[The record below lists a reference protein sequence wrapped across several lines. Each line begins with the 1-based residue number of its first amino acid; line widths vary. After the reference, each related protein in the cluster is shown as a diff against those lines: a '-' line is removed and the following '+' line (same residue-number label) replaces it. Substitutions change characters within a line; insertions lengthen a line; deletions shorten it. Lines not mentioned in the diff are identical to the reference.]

1 MKLARIFL
9 DILFPPRE
17 NEQLVRALSYEELQT
32 HLSPIYVQPNVVA
45 LLPYRNSQVS
55 ALIQEAKFRDN
66 LRAQELLGHL
76 LADYIQKEGLQ
87 EALIIP
93 IPLSPERLRSR
104 GYNQIERILAAA
116 NIAYESSVLVRTRNT
131 APQTSLGA
139 QERRTNLRNAFLTQ
153 GVLISNKTYIVL
165 DDVTTTGATLFS
177 AMEALKSAGAHEVRA
192 ITLAH

>member
-9 DILFPPRE
+9 DILFPPRKSE
-17 NEQLVRALSYEELQT
+17 RIVRELSYEEFQAYQ
-32 HLSPIYVQPNVVA
+32 SPIYVQPNVVA
-45 LLPYRNSQVS
+45 LLPYRTREVS

-66 LRAQELLGHL
+66 QKAQKLLGNL
-76 LADYIQKEGLQ
+76 LADYMQEGELH
-87 EALIIP
+87 ESLIIP
-93 IPLSPERLRSR
+93 IPLSPERHRSR

-116 NIAYESSVLVRTRNT
+116 DIIYESNVLVRTRNT

-139 QERRTNLRNAFLTQ
+139 QERRENLQNAFLVH
-153 GVLISNKTYIVL
+153 GAIVPNKTYIVL

-177 AMEALKSAGAHEVRA
+177 AMEALRSAGAHEVRA